1 MATTI
6 ENPQRMSEVLGAFS
20 AAVDRHDVDAIMA
33 VMTDDCVFENSGPA
47 PDGERA
53 EGQAA
58 VRAVWERLFRASPTG
73 KFEREEVIVTGDRAV
88 TRWKATWDGGHVRG
102 IDLFR
107 VRDGKIAEKLSYMK
121 GLLPE

>member
-1 MATTI
+1 MA
-6 ENPQRMSEVLGAFS
+6 MSMPEVLGAFS
-20 AAVDRHDVDAIMA
+20 AAVANHDVNAIMA

-58 VRAVWERLFRASPTG
+58 VRAVWERLFRATPTG
-73 KFEREEVIVTGDRAV
+73 KFEHEEAFVTGDRAV

-102 IDLFR
+102 VDVFR

-121 GLLPE
+121 GILPE

>member
-1 MATTI
+1 MA
-6 ENPQRMSEVLGAFS
+6 MSMPEVLGAFS
-20 AAVDRHDVDAIMA
+20 AAVAKQDVNAIMA

-58 VRAVWERLFRASPTG
+58 VRAVWERLFRTTPTG
-73 KFEREEVIVTGDRAV
+73 KFEHEEVFVTGDRAV

-102 IDLFR
+102 VDVFR

-121 GLLPE
+121 GALPE